1 MTGGLLCRGRQR
13 KQSGLNWPHNQ
24 TATRHIMMQSYALM
38 IAAQNEKSSSF
49 AALTRPIRARR
60 PGALMRLVK
69 ALLKTA

>member
-1 MTGGLLCRGRQR
+1 
-13 KQSGLNWPHNQ
+13 
-24 TATRHIMMQSYALM
+24 MMQSYALM

>member
-1 MTGGLLCRGRQR
+1 
-13 KQSGLNWPHNQ
+13 
-24 TATRHIMMQSYALM
+24 MMHAYAFM

-69 ALLKTA
+69 AMFKSA